1 MPDTYQGK
9 YIMKRI
15 AFILT
20 FVSIALLA
28 FSCKGKKEA
37 TASAPAVEL
46 SANMEDYY
54 TVVSVSQENN
64 AKEMGIDNLKQI
76 TGTVTVVLKRND
88 EESSFRPEHLQGA
101 MVWCDAYI
109 PEEDNWVTIFD
120 GETNDIAAFRA
131 SVDGAPGSTVS
142 VTVPCHFIPHQGDN
156 EARCKVYYDYL
167 LNKKCKITFL
177 ADVDRD
183 VPSASESQPAEDRS
197 REDDSGDETEDDYE
211 DEYEYD
217 F

>member
-1 MPDTYQGK
+1 MPDTYQDK

-183 VPSASESQPAEDRS
+183 VPSASESQPAEDRY